1 MVRSG
6 QLDPVVAAAIWL
18 GSRLVARAEVILV
31 SNGVTEA
38 EARTMGIGYAPSA
51 ADGLARAL
59 ERHGPSAKIK
69 VLHKAAKMIV
79 EVSVSQKDAQS

>member
-1 MVRSG
+1 
-6 QLDPVVAAAIWL
+6 
-18 GSRLVARAEVILV
+18 
-31 SNGVTEA
+31 
-38 EARTMGIGYAPSA
+38 
-51 ADGLARAL
+51 LARAL